1 MAKCNGQ
8 ESQHATIKHILQ
20 RFAETTTA
28 HGFCQI
34 VLAKHLLLKL
44 FWILAVITCHVLIFI
59 HAKPLVDHYSNKPVS
74 TIETALYEYAPN
86 YPVIV
91 VCNENMIKRDKIDL
105 LLQKMKNISGN
116 NTEELIDYMLLADLE
131 AKIRDD
137 IFEFGYKFQEMFR
150 KCTVFSIKDCTN
162 EHYWEKFWH
171 PRYGACFAFNDD
183 HFQNGSAKKVE
194 KAAHAG
200 RLDSIELILN
210 TNLDQYFKNLTSV
223 AGIRLFYG
231 EQGTL
236 YQPQE
241 KGLSLAPGFSYDI
254 SFSKRRYERI
264 DPFNNGTCIKGKG
277 PIIKRKGKT
286 FTAKYDSDLCAKICH
301 AKEIVKLCRC
311 HKLFLPNLDDKIPL
325 CKPDAALCLRKVDE
339 HYVDGEL
346 KCLHFCRPPCS
357 ETMFLPD
364 ISFSRYLNLN
374 NNVVQDIAS
383 AYARQDTIKVNI
395 YFKSMTMR
403 IIREKISYE
412 FIDLVADIGGQL
424 GLFSGYSVLTLIEFL
439 FLFFTIIKFIV
450 KRRSDKV

>member
-1 MAKCNGQ
+1 MAKRNGQ
-8 ESQHATIKHILQ
+8 KSQHNTIKHILQ
-20 RFAETTTA
+20 SFAENTTA
-28 HGFCQI
+28 HGFGQI
-34 VLAKHLLLKL
+34 VLARHVLLKL
-44 FWILAVITCHVLIFI
+44 FWILALITCHVLIFI
-59 HAKPLVDHYSNKPVS
+59 HAKLLVDHYSNKPVS
-74 TIETALYEYAPN
+74 TSETVFYEHAPN

-91 VCNENMIKRDKIDL
+91 VCNENMIKRNKIHL
-105 LLQKMKNISGN
+105 LLQKLKKMSGN

-131 AKIRDD
+131 AKIGDD
-137 IFEFGYKFQEMFR
+137 IFEFGYKFQEIFR
-150 KCTVFSIKDCTN
+150 KCKVFSIKDCTN

-210 TNLDQYFKNLTSV
+210 TSLDQYFKNLTSV

-231 EQGTL
+231 EQGAL

-264 DPFNNGTCIKGKG
+264 DPFNNGTCIKGNG
-277 PIIKRKGKT
+277 PIINRKGKT
-286 FTAKYDSDLCAKICH
+286 FTAKYDSDLCSKICR
-301 AKEIVKLCRC
+301 AKEIIKLCRC

-325 CKPDAALCLRKVDE
+325 CKPDAALCLREVDQ

-346 KCLHFCRPPCS
+346 KCLHSCRPPCN
-357 ETMFLPD
+357 ETTFLPD

-374 NNVVQDIAS
+374 NRVVQDTAWVD
-383 AYARQDTIKVNI
+383 ARQEIIKVNI
-395 YFKSMTMR
+395 YFKSLNMR

-412 FIDLVADIGGQL
+412 FIDLVSDIGGQL
-424 GLFSGYSVLTLIEFL
+424 GLFSGYSVLTVLEFL
-439 FLFFTIIKFIV
+439 FLFITVTKFMV
-450 KRRSDKV
+450 KRRRDKV